1 MMIEETRAIGID
13 RVDSQKNGGVE
24 APKRSLSDSM
34 PGGGSTKGEGNR
46 FPHLQREAEEWKEL
60 YDRTLKDISEGE
72 IIRGTV
78 VNITD
83 DAVMVDIGYK
93 SEGTIPIQEFMN
105 PKGEIVVSLGDQV
118 DVYLEQKEDNEGL
131 VVLSREKAEKIK
143 VWEEI
148 THTFERGGV
157 VQGTILGKTKG
168 GLMVDIG
175 VKAFLPGSQIDLRPV
190 RDLDRLVG
198 QTFPMKIIKLNQR
211 RGNIVL
217 SRRAYLEEERK
228 EEREKTLEILE
239 EGKVVKGKI
248 KNLTEYGAFV
258 DLGGI
263 DGLLHITDM
272 SWGRINHP
280 SELFMVGDEIEVV
293 VLKLDR
299 ENQRVS
305 LGLKQRSPDPW
316 GSAEERYPVGGK
328 VKGKVVSLVDYG
340 AFVELEP
347 GIEGLVHVSEM
358 SWKQRVKN
366 PAKIVAIGD
375 IVEVV
380 VLDIDKKAKRISLG
394 MKQAEPNP
402 WMYVEE
408 KYPVGM
414 KVKGRV
420 RNLTEYG
427 AFVELEDG
435 LDGLIHISDM
445 SWTKR
450 IRHPSEVV
458 KKGDWVE
465 SLVLR
470 VDKNTHRISLG
481 LKQAQADPWQTIVP
495 ERYKVGMNVTGKVVR
510 LTEFGAF
517 VELEDGI
524 EGLLHIS
531 EMRPERVAKPE
542 EVLSV
547 GDEIM
552 TKIIKLDID
561 ERKIGLSIK
570 AYLQS
575 CQEEKEE
582 EERDLPEYFGR

>member
-1 MMIEETRAIGID
+1 MIEETRANKIE
-13 RVDSQKNGGVE
+13 NE
-24 APKRSLSDSM
+24 ANQESEGMVTSEKSLSESL
-34 PGGGSTKGEGNR
+34 PEGGSTIKEGLTEPR
-46 FPHLQREAEEWKEL
+46 PQDEVQEWGEL
-60 YDRTLKDISEGE
+60 YDKTLRDISEGE

-93 SEGTIPIQEFMN
+93 SEGTISIQEFRSPM
-105 PKGEIVVSLGDQV
+105 GEIEIKIGDQV
-118 DVYLEQKEDNEGL
+118 DVYLEQKENNEGI

-143 VWEEI
+143 VWDEI
-148 THTFERGGV
+148 THTFEKEGV
-157 VQGTILGKTKG
+157 VQGLILGKTKG

-175 VKAFLPGSQIDLRPV
+175 VKAFLPGSQIDLRPIK
-190 RDLDRLVG
+190 DLDRLVG
-198 QTFPMKIIKLNQR
+198 KTFPMKVIKLNQR

-228 EEREKTLEILE
+228 EERERTLGILE
-239 EGKVVKGKI
+239 EGKVVKGKV

-280 SELFMVGDEIEVV
+280 SELFVVGDDIEVV

-316 GSAEERYPVGGK
+316 ESADERYPVGGK

-358 SWKQRVKN
+358 SWKQRIKH
-366 PAKIVAIGD
+366 PSKMVAIGD
-375 IVEVV
+375 IIEIV

-408 KYPVGM
+408 KYPVGIR
-414 KVKGRV
+414 VKGGV

-450 IRHPSEVV
+450 VRHPSEIL

-465 SLVLR
+465 TMVLR

-495 ERYKVGMNVTGKVVR
+495 EKYKVGMDVKGRVVR
-510 LTEFGAF
+510 LMEFGAF

-524 EGLLHIS
+524 ECLLHIS
-531 EMRPERVAKPE
+531 EMRQERVAKPE
-542 EVLSV
+542 EVVTV
-547 GDEIM
+547 GDEIT
-552 TKIIKLDID
+552 TKIIKLDTD
-561 ERKIGLSIK
+561 ERKIGLSIR
-570 AYLQS
+570 AYLQNS
-575 CQEEKEE
+575 KEEKEE
-582 EERDLPEYFGR
+582 DMG

>member
-1 MMIEETRAIGID
+1 MIEETRANKIE
-13 RVDSQKNGGVE
+13 NE
-24 APKRSLSDSM
+24 ANQESEGMVTSEKSLSESL
-34 PGGGSTKGEGNR
+34 PEGGSTIKEGLTEPR
-46 FPHLQREAEEWKEL
+46 PQDEVQEWGEL
-60 YDRTLKDISEGE
+60 YDKTLRDISEGE
-72 IIRGTV
+72 IVRGTV

-93 SEGTIPIQEFMN
+93 SEGTISIQEFRSPM
-105 PKGEIVVSLGDQV
+105 GEIEIKIGDQV
-118 DVYLEQKEDNEGL
+118 DVYLEQKENNEGI

-143 VWEEI
+143 VWDEI
-148 THTFERGGV
+148 THTFEKEGV
-157 VQGTILGKTKG
+157 VQGLILGKTKG

-175 VKAFLPGSQIDLRPV
+175 VKAFLPGSQIDLRPIK
-190 RDLDRLVG
+190 DLDRLVG
-198 QTFPMKIIKLNQR
+198 KTFPMKVIKLNQR

-217 SRRAYLEEERK
+217 SRRVYLEEERK
-228 EEREKTLEILE
+228 EERERTLGILE
-239 EGKVVKGKI
+239 EGKVVKGKV

-280 SELFMVGDEIEVV
+280 SELFVVGDDIEVV

-316 GSAEERYPVGGK
+316 ESADERYPVGGK

-358 SWKQRVKN
+358 SWKQRIKH
-366 PAKIVAIGD
+366 PSKMVAIGD
-375 IVEVV
+375 IIEIV

-408 KYPVGM
+408 KYPVGIR
-414 KVKGRV
+414 VKGGV

-450 IRHPSEVV
+450 VRHPSEIL

-465 SLVLR
+465 TMVLR

-495 ERYKVGMNVTGKVVR
+495 EKYKVGMDVKGRVVR
-510 LTEFGAF
+510 LMEFGAF

-524 EGLLHIS
+524 ECLLHIS
-531 EMRPERVAKPE
+531 EMRQERVAKPE
-542 EVLSV
+542 EVVTV
-547 GDEIM
+547 GDEIT
-552 TKIIKLDID
+552 TKIIKLDTD
-561 ERKIGLSIK
+561 ERKIGLSIR
-570 AYLQS
+570 AYLQNS
-575 CQEEKEE
+575 KEEKEE
-582 EERDLPEYFGR
+582 DMG

>member
-1 MMIEETRAIGID
+1 MIEETRANKIE
-13 RVDSQKNGGVE
+13 NE
-24 APKRSLSDSM
+24 ANQESEGMVTSEKSLSESL
-34 PGGGSTKGEGNR
+34 PEGGSTIKEGLTEPR
-46 FPHLQREAEEWKEL
+46 PQDEVQEWGEL
-60 YDRTLKDISEGE
+60 YDKTLRDISEGE

-93 SEGTIPIQEFMN
+93 SEGTISIQEFRSPM
-105 PKGEIVVSLGDQV
+105 GEIEIKIGDQV
-118 DVYLEQKEDNEGL
+118 DVYLEQKENNEGI

-143 VWEEI
+143 VWDEI
-148 THTFERGGV
+148 THTFEKEGV
-157 VQGTILGKTKG
+157 VQGLILRKTKG

-175 VKAFLPGSQIDLRPV
+175 VKAFLPGSQIDLRPIK
-190 RDLDRLVG
+190 DLDRLVG
-198 QTFPMKIIKLNQR
+198 KTFPMKVIKLNQR

-217 SRRAYLEEERK
+217 SRRVYLEEERK
-228 EEREKTLEILE
+228 EERERTLGILE
-239 EGKVVKGKI
+239 EGKVVKGKV

-280 SELFMVGDEIEVV
+280 SELFVVGDDIEVV

-316 GSAEERYPVGGK
+316 ESADERYPVGGK

-358 SWKQRVKN
+358 SWKQRIKH
-366 PAKIVAIGD
+366 PSKMVAIGD
-375 IVEVV
+375 IIEIV

-408 KYPVGM
+408 KYPVGIR
-414 KVKGRV
+414 VKGGV

-450 IRHPSEVV
+450 VRHPSEIL

-465 SLVLR
+465 TMVLR

-495 ERYKVGMNVTGKVVR
+495 EKYKVGMDVKGRVVR
-510 LTEFGAF
+510 LMEFGAF

-524 EGLLHIS
+524 ECLLHIS
-531 EMRPERVAKPE
+531 EMRQERVAKPE
-542 EVLSV
+542 EVVTV
-547 GDEIM
+547 GDEIT
-552 TKIIKLDID
+552 TKIIKLDTD
-561 ERKIGLSIK
+561 ERKIGLSIR
-570 AYLQS
+570 AYLQNS
-575 CQEEKEE
+575 KEEKEE
-582 EERDLPEYFGR
+582 DMG

>member
-1 MMIEETRAIGID
+1 MMLEEIRIPEIEPGTSGKEEGITLQGEGA
-13 RVDSQKNGGVE
+13 S
-24 APKRSLSDSM
+24 APKHQSN
-34 PGGGSTKGEGNR
+34 GEGKGR
-46 FPHLQREAEEWKEL
+46 DLTSLQEKEGSWGEL
-60 YDRTLKDISEGE
+60 YDQTVKDITEGD

-78 VNITD
+78 VEITPD
-83 DAVMVDIGYK
+83 SVIVDIGYK
-93 SEGTIPIQEFMN
+93 SEGAIPIHEFVN
-105 PKGEIVVSLGDQV
+105 SRGQITVKVGDEV
-118 DVYLEQKEDNEGL
+118 DVLLEQKEDSEGL

-148 THTFERGGV
+148 TRTFERGGV
-157 VQGTILGKTKG
+157 VQGTVIGKTKG
-168 GLMVDIG
+168 GLIVDIG
-175 VKAFLPGSQIDLRPV
+175 VKAFLPGSQVDLRPV
-190 RDLDRLVG
+190 RDLDSLVG
-198 QTFPMKIIKLNQR
+198 QSFTMKIIKLNQR

-217 SRRAYLEEERK
+217 SRRSYLEEERR
-228 EEREKTLEILE
+228 EERERTLEMLE
-239 EGKVVKGKI
+239 EGKIVRGKV
-248 KNLTEYGAFV
+248 KNLTEYGAFI
-258 DLGGI
+258 DLGGL

-272 SWGRINHP
+272 SWGRISHP
-280 SELFMVGDEIEVV
+280 SEVFTVGDEVEVM

-305 LGLKQRSPDPW
+305 LGLKQRFPDPW
-316 GSAEERYPVGGK
+316 DSADERYPIGAK
-328 VKGKVVSLVDYG
+328 VKGRVVSLVDYG

-358 SWKQRVKN
+358 SWKQRVRN
-366 PAKIVAIGD
+366 PSKIVSIGD
-375 IVEVV
+375 MVEVV

-402 WMYVEE
+402 WLFVEE

-414 KVKGRV
+414 RVKGKV

-427 AFVELEDG
+427 AFVELEEG
-435 LDGLIHISDM
+435 IDGLIHISDM

-450 IRHPSEVV
+450 IRHPSEVL

-465 SLVLR
+465 TMVLR

-481 LKQAQADPWQTIVP
+481 LKQVQTDPWQTIVP
-495 ERYKVGMNVTGKVVR
+495 EKYRVGMNVKGKVVR
-510 LTEFGAF
+510 LTDFGAF

-524 EGLLHIS
+524 EGLLHVS

-542 EVLSV
+542 DVVAV
-547 GDEIM
+547 GDEVI
-552 TKIIKLDID
+552 TKIIKLDAD

-575 CQEEKEE
+575 LEE
-582 EERDLPEYFGR
+582 EELAGEAS

>member
-1 MMIEETRAIGID
+1 MMIEEIRIPEIEPGTSGKEEGITLQGEGA
-13 RVDSQKNGGVE
+13 S
-24 APKRSLSDSM
+24 APKHQSN
-34 PGGGSTKGEGNR
+34 GEGKGR
-46 FPHLQREAEEWKEL
+46 DLTSLQEKEGSWGEL
-60 YDRTLKDISEGE
+60 YDQTVKDITEGD

-78 VNITD
+78 VEITPD
-83 DAVMVDIGYK
+83 SVIVDIGYK
-93 SEGTIPIQEFMN
+93 SEGAIPIHEFVN
-105 PKGEIVVSLGDQV
+105 SRGQITVKVGDEV
-118 DVYLEQKEDNEGL
+118 DVLLEQKEDSEGL

-148 THTFERGGV
+148 TRTFERGGV
-157 VQGTILGKTKG
+157 VQGTVIGKTKG
-168 GLMVDIG
+168 GLIVDIG
-175 VKAFLPGSQIDLRPV
+175 VKAFLPGSQVDLRPV
-190 RDLDRLVG
+190 RDLDSLVG
-198 QTFPMKIIKLNQR
+198 QSFTMKIIKLNQR

-217 SRRAYLEEERK
+217 SRRSYLEEERR
-228 EEREKTLEILE
+228 EERERTLEMLE
-239 EGKVVKGKI
+239 EGKIVRGKV
-248 KNLTEYGAFV
+248 KNLTEYGAFI
-258 DLGGI
+258 DLGGL

-272 SWGRINHP
+272 SWGRISHP
-280 SELFMVGDEIEVV
+280 SEVFTVGDEVEVM

-305 LGLKQRSPDPW
+305 LGLKQRFPDPW
-316 GSAEERYPVGGK
+316 DSADERYPIGAK
-328 VKGKVVSLVDYG
+328 VKGRVVSLVDYG

-358 SWKQRVKN
+358 SWKQRVRN
-366 PAKIVAIGD
+366 PSKIVSIGD
-375 IVEVV
+375 MVEVV

-402 WMYVEE
+402 WLFVEE

-414 KVKGRV
+414 RVKGKV

-427 AFVELEDG
+427 AFVELEEG
-435 LDGLIHISDM
+435 IDGLIHISDM

-450 IRHPSEVV
+450 IRHPSEVL

-465 SLVLR
+465 TMVLR

-481 LKQAQADPWQTIVP
+481 LKQVQTDPWQTIVP
-495 ERYKVGMNVTGKVVR
+495 EKYRVGMNVKGKVVR
-510 LTEFGAF
+510 LTDFGAF

-524 EGLLHIS
+524 EGLLHVS

-542 EVLSV
+542 DVVAV
-547 GDEIM
+547 GDEVI
-552 TKIIKLDID
+552 TKIIKLDAD

-575 CQEEKEE
+575 LEE
-582 EERDLPEYFGR
+582 EELAGEAS

>member
-1 MMIEETRAIGID
+1 MMIEETRGIRID
-13 RVDSQKNGGVE
+13 EEPNQEREGVG
-24 APKRSLSDSM
+24 PSKRSLSKSKPIRGSTRREGVEFPRL
-34 PGGGSTKGEGNR
+34 PGGSED
-46 FPHLQREAEEWKEL
+46 WKEL
-60 YDRTLKDISEGE
+60 YNETLRDISEGE

-83 DAVMVDIGYK
+83 DAIMVDIGYK
-93 SEGTIPIQEFMN
+93 SEGTIPIQEFLN
-105 PKGEIVVSLGDQV
+105 ARGELVVHLGDQV

-148 THTFERGGV
+148 TRTYERGGM

-190 RDLDRLVG
+190 KDLDKMVG

-217 SRRAYLEEERK
+217 SRRAFLEEERK
-228 EEREKTLEILE
+228 GERERTLEILE
-239 EGKVVKGKI
+239 EGKVIKGKV

-272 SWGRINHP
+272 SWGRISHP
-280 SELFMVGDEIEVV
+280 SELFVVGDEIEVV

-299 ENQRVS
+299 ESQRVS

-316 GSAEERYPVGGK
+316 QSANERYPIGAK

-347 GIEGLVHVSEM
+347 GVEGLVHVSEM

-366 PAKIVAIGD
+366 PARIVAIGD

-380 VLDIDKKAKRISLG
+380 VLDLDEKAKRISLG

-402 WMYVEE
+402 WIYVEE

-414 KVKGRV
+414 RVKGRV

-450 IRHPSEVV
+450 IRHPSEML

-465 SLVLR
+465 TLVLR

-481 LKQAQADPWQTIVP
+481 LKQAQADPWQTMVP
-495 ERYKVGMNVTGKVVR
+495 EKYKVGMNVPGRVVR
-510 LTEFGAF
+510 LAEFGAF

-531 EMRPERVAKPE
+531 EMRPERVSKPE
-542 EVLSV
+542 EVVSV
-547 GDEIM
+547 GEEVM
-552 TKIIKLDID
+552 AKIIKLDVD

-575 CQEEKEE
+575 VKEE
-582 EERDLPEYFGR
+582 RNSEESLS

>member
-1 MMIEETRAIGID
+1 MTEETQAMKVNYKTNQQGEERETPEEGL
-13 RVDSQKNGGVE
+13 SE
-24 APKRSLSDSM
+24 SL
-34 PGGGSTKGEGNR
+34 PGGSTMKEGTESRPQGEV
-46 FPHLQREAEEWKEL
+46 QEWREL
-60 YDRTLKDISEGE
+60 YDRSLRDISEGE

-83 DAVMVDIGYK
+83 DAVLVDIGYK
-93 SEGTIPIQEFMN
+93 SEGTISIEEFRN
-105 PKGEIVVSLGDQV
+105 SVGEIEVKIGDQV
-118 DVYLEQKEDNEGL
+118 DVFLEQKENAEGM

-143 VWEEI
+143 VWEDI
-148 THTFERGGV
+148 SRVFETGGI

-175 VKAFLPGSQIDLRPV
+175 VKAFLPGSQIDLRPIK
-190 RDLDRLVG
+190 DLDKLLG
-198 QTFPMKIIKLNQR
+198 KSFPMKIIKLNQR

-217 SRRAYLEEERK
+217 SRRAFLEEERK
-228 EEREKTLEILE
+228 EEREKTLAILE
-239 EGKVVKGKI
+239 EGKIVKGKV

-272 SWGRINHP
+272 SWGRISHP

-299 ENQRVS
+299 ESQRVS
-305 LGLKQRSPDPW
+305 LGLKQRFPDPW
-316 GSAEERYPVGGK
+316 ESADERYPVGRK

-358 SWKQRVKN
+358 SWKQRIKH
-366 PAKIVAIGD
+366 PSKMVAIGD
-375 IVEVV
+375 MIEVV

-414 KVKGRV
+414 RVKGRV

-450 IRHPSEVV
+450 VRHPSEVL

-465 SLVLR
+465 TLVLR

-481 LKQAQADPWQTIVP
+481 LKQAQADPWQTLVP
-495 ERYKVGMNVTGKVVR
+495 EKYKVGMNVRGKVVR
-510 LTEFGAF
+510 LMEFGAF

-542 EVLSV
+542 EVVSA
-547 GDEIM
+547 GDEIVA
-552 TKIIKLDID
+552 KIIKLDVD
-561 ERKIGLSIK
+561 ERKIGLSMK
-570 AYLQS
+570 AYLQES
-575 CQEEKEE
+575 REREEGESE
-582 EERDLPEYFGR
+582 DLQMERES

>member
-1 MMIEETRAIGID
+1 MTEPRPQDE
-13 RVDSQKNGGVE
+13 VQ
-24 APKRSLSDSM
+24 
-34 PGGGSTKGEGNR
+34 
-46 FPHLQREAEEWKEL
+46 EWGEL
-60 YDRTLKDISEGE
+60 YDKTLRDISEGE

-93 SEGTIPIQEFMN
+93 SEGTISIQEFRSPM
-105 PKGEIVVSLGDQV
+105 GEIEIKIGDQV
-118 DVYLEQKEDNEGL
+118 DVYLEQKENNEGI

-143 VWEEI
+143 VWDEI
-148 THTFERGGV
+148 THTFEKEGV
-157 VQGTILGKTKG
+157 VQGLILGKTKG

-175 VKAFLPGSQIDLRPV
+175 VKAFLPGSQIDLRPIK
-190 RDLDRLVG
+190 DLDRLVG
-198 QTFPMKIIKLNQR
+198 KTFPMKVIKLNQR

-217 SRRAYLEEERK
+217 SRRVYLEEERK
-228 EEREKTLEILE
+228 EERERTLGILE
-239 EGKVVKGKI
+239 EGKVVKGKV

-280 SELFMVGDEIEVV
+280 SELFVVGDDIEVV

-316 GSAEERYPVGGK
+316 ESADERYPVGGK

-358 SWKQRVKN
+358 SWKQRIKH
-366 PAKIVAIGD
+366 PSKMVAIGD
-375 IVEVV
+375 IIEIV

-408 KYPVGM
+408 KYPVGIR
-414 KVKGRV
+414 VKGGV

-450 IRHPSEVV
+450 VRHPSEIL

-465 SLVLR
+465 TMVLR

-495 ERYKVGMNVTGKVVR
+495 EKYKVGMDVKGRVVR
-510 LTEFGAF
+510 LMEFGAF

-524 EGLLHIS
+524 ECLLHIS
-531 EMRPERVAKPE
+531 EMRQERVAKPE
-542 EVLSV
+542 EVVTV
-547 GDEIM
+547 GDEIT
-552 TKIIKLDID
+552 TKIIKLDTD
-561 ERKIGLSIK
+561 ERKIGLSIR
-570 AYLQS
+570 AYLQNS
-575 CQEEKEE
+575 KEEKEE
-582 EERDLPEYFGR
+582 DMG

>member
-1 MMIEETRAIGID
+1 
-13 RVDSQKNGGVE
+13 
-24 APKRSLSDSM
+24 
-34 PGGGSTKGEGNR
+34 
-46 FPHLQREAEEWKEL
+46 
-60 YDRTLKDISEGE
+60 
-72 IIRGTV
+72 V

-93 SEGTIPIQEFMN
+93 SEGTISIQEFRSPM
-105 PKGEIVVSLGDQV
+105 GEIEVKIGDQV
-118 DVYLEQKEDNEGL
+118 DVYLEQKENNEGI

-143 VWEEI
+143 VWDEI
-148 THTFERGGV
+148 THTFEKEGV
-157 VQGTILGKTKG
+157 VQGLILGKTKG

-175 VKAFLPGSQIDLRPV
+175 VKAFLPGSQIDLRPIK
-190 RDLDRLVG
+190 DLDRLVG
-198 QTFPMKIIKLNQR
+198 KTFPMKVIKLNQR

-228 EEREKTLEILE
+228 EERERTLGILE
-239 EGKVVKGKI
+239 EGKVVKGKV

-280 SELFMVGDEIEVV
+280 SELFVVGDDIEVV

-316 GSAEERYPVGGK
+316 ESADERYPVGGK

-358 SWKQRVKN
+358 SWKQRIKH
-366 PAKIVAIGD
+366 PSKMVAIGD
-375 IVEVV
+375 IIEIV

-408 KYPVGM
+408 KYPVGIR
-414 KVKGRV
+414 VKGRV

-450 IRHPSEVV
+450 VRHPSEIL

-465 SLVLR
+465 TMVLR

-495 ERYKVGMNVTGKVVR
+495 EKYKVGMDVKGRVVR
-510 LTEFGAF
+510 LMEFGAF

-531 EMRPERVAKPE
+531 EMRQERVAKPE
-542 EVLSV
+542 EVVTV
-547 GDEIM
+547 GDEIT
-552 TKIIKLDID
+552 TKIIKLDTD
-561 ERKIGLSIK
+561 ERKIGLSIR
-570 AYLQS
+570 AYLQNS
-575 CQEEKEE
+575 KEEKEE
-582 EERDLPEYFGR
+582 DVG

>member
-1 MMIEETRAIGID
+1 MIEETRANKIE
-13 RVDSQKNGGVE
+13 NE
-24 APKRSLSDSM
+24 ANQESEGMVTSEKSLSESL
-34 PGGGSTKGEGNR
+34 PEGGSTIKEGSTEPRPQGEV
-46 FPHLQREAEEWKEL
+46 QEWREL
-60 YDRTLKDISEGE
+60 YDKTLRDISEGE
-72 IIRGTV
+72 IVRGTV

-93 SEGTIPIQEFMN
+93 SEGTISIQEFRSPM
-105 PKGEIVVSLGDQV
+105 GEIEIKIGDQV
-118 DVYLEQKEDNEGL
+118 DVYLEQKENNEGI

-143 VWEEI
+143 VWDEI
-148 THTFERGGV
+148 THTFEKEGV
-157 VQGTILGKTKG
+157 VQGLILGKTKG

-175 VKAFLPGSQIDLRPV
+175 VKAFLPGSQIDLRPIK
-190 RDLDRLVG
+190 DLDRLVG
-198 QTFPMKIIKLNQR
+198 KTFPMKVIKLNQR

-228 EEREKTLEILE
+228 DERERTLGILE
-239 EGKVVKGKI
+239 EGKVVKGKV

-280 SELFMVGDEIEVV
+280 SELFVVGDDIEVV

-316 GSAEERYPVGGK
+316 ESADERYPVGGK

-358 SWKQRVKN
+358 SWKQRIKH
-366 PAKIVAIGD
+366 PSKMVAIGD
-375 IVEVV
+375 IIEIV

-408 KYPVGM
+408 KYPVGIR
-414 KVKGRV
+414 VKGRV

-450 IRHPSEVV
+450 VRHPSEIL

-465 SLVLR
+465 AMVLR

-495 ERYKVGMNVTGKVVR
+495 EKYKVGMDVKGRVVR
-510 LTEFGAF
+510 LMEFGAF

-531 EMRPERVAKPE
+531 EMRQERVAKPE
-542 EVLSV
+542 EVVTV
-547 GDEIM
+547 GDEIT
-552 TKIIKLDID
+552 TKIIKLDTD
-561 ERKIGLSIK
+561 ERKIGLSIR
-570 AYLQS
+570 AYLQNS
-575 CQEEKEE
+575 KEEKEE
-582 EERDLPEYFGR
+582 DMG

>member
-1 MMIEETRAIGID
+1 MMEEAQGLRNKEEGN
-13 RVDSQKNGGVE
+13 QKNGGRGTLE
-24 APKRSLSDSM
+24 RSLSESFSD
-34 PGGGSTKGEGNR
+34 GGGTSKLGEGVGL
-46 FPHLQREAEEWKEL
+46 PHLQGGGEEWRDL
-60 YDRTLKDISEGE
+60 YHKSMKDFSEGE
-72 IIRGTV
+72 IIRGTI
-78 VNITD
+78 VNIVA
-83 DAVMVDIGYK
+83 DAVLVDIGYK
-93 SEGTIPIQEFMN
+93 SEGTIPLEEFRN
-105 PKGEIVVSLGDQV
+105 ALGEITVKAGDQV
-118 DVYLEQKEDNEGL
+118 DVFLEKKEDNEGI

-143 VWEEI
+143 VWEDISQVYEK
-148 THTFERGGV
+148 GGV
-157 VQGTILGKTKG
+157 VQGIILGKTKG
-168 GLMVDIG
+168 GLIVDVG
-175 VKAFLPGSQIDLRPV
+175 VKAFLPGSQIDLRPMK
-190 RDLDRLVG
+190 DLDKLVG
-198 QTFPMKIIKLNQR
+198 QILPMKIIKLNPR

-217 SRRAYLEEERK
+217 SRRAFLEEERK
-228 EEREKTLEILE
+228 TERERTLGIIE
-239 EGKVVKGKI
+239 EGRVIRGKV

-280 SELFMVGDEIEVV
+280 SELFVVGDDIEVV

-305 LGLKQRSPDPW
+305 LGLKQKSPDPW
-316 GSAEERYPVGGK
+316 ESSDERYPVGMK

-340 AFVELEP
+340 AFVELEA

-358 SWKQRVKN
+358 SWKQKVKH
-366 PAKIVAIGD
+366 PSRIVAIGD
-375 IVEVV
+375 IIEVV

-402 WMYVEE
+402 WIYVEE
-408 KYPVGM
+408 KYPVGLR
-414 KVKGRV
+414 VKGRV

-450 IRHPSEVV
+450 VHHPSEVL

-465 SLVLR
+465 TLVLR
-470 VDKNTHRISLG
+470 VDKNAHRISLG
-481 LKQAQADPWQTIVP
+481 LKQAQADPWQTVVP
-495 ERYKVGMNVTGKVVR
+495 ERYKVGMNVKGRVVR
-510 LTEFGAF
+510 LMEFGAF

-542 EVLSV
+542 EVVSV
-547 GDEIM
+547 DQEIIA
-552 TKIIKLDID
+552 KIIKLDTD
-561 ERKIGLSIK
+561 DRKIGLSIK
-570 AYLQS
+570 ACLQEGS
-575 CQEEKEE
+575 GQDLEEGLQP
-582 EERDLPEYFGR
+582 DSLD

>member
-1 MMIEETRAIGID
+1 MLEEIRIPEIEPGTSGKEEGITLQGEGA
-13 RVDSQKNGGVE
+13 S
-24 APKRSLSDSM
+24 APKHQSN
-34 PGGGSTKGEGNR
+34 GEGKGR
-46 FPHLQREAEEWKEL
+46 DLTSLQEKEGSWGEL
-60 YDRTLKDISEGE
+60 YDQTVKDITEGD

-78 VNITD
+78 VEITPD
-83 DAVMVDIGYK
+83 SVIVDIGYK
-93 SEGTIPIQEFMN
+93 SEGAIPIHEFVN
-105 PKGEIVVSLGDQV
+105 SRGQITVKVGDEV
-118 DVYLEQKEDNEGL
+118 DVLLEQKEDSEGL

-148 THTFERGGV
+148 TRTFERGGV
-157 VQGTILGKTKG
+157 VQGTVIGKTKG
-168 GLMVDIG
+168 GLIVDIG
-175 VKAFLPGSQIDLRPV
+175 VKAFLPGSQVDLRPV
-190 RDLDRLVG
+190 RDLDSLVG
-198 QTFPMKIIKLNQR
+198 QSFTMKIIKLNQR

-217 SRRAYLEEERK
+217 SRRSYLEEERR
-228 EEREKTLEILE
+228 EERERTLEMLE
-239 EGKVVKGKI
+239 EGKIVRGKV
-248 KNLTEYGAFV
+248 KNLTEYGAFI
-258 DLGGI
+258 DLGGL

-272 SWGRINHP
+272 SWGRISHP
-280 SELFMVGDEIEVV
+280 SEVFTVGDEVEVM

-305 LGLKQRSPDPW
+305 LGLKQRFPDPW
-316 GSAEERYPVGGK
+316 DSADERYPIGAK
-328 VKGKVVSLVDYG
+328 VKGRVVSLVDYG

-358 SWKQRVKN
+358 SWKQRVRN
-366 PAKIVAIGD
+366 PSKIVSIGD
-375 IVEVV
+375 MVEVV

-402 WMYVEE
+402 WLFVEE

-414 KVKGRV
+414 RVKGKV

-427 AFVELEDG
+427 AFVELEEG
-435 LDGLIHISDM
+435 IDGLIHISDM

-450 IRHPSEVV
+450 IRHPSEVL

-465 SLVLR
+465 TMVLR

-481 LKQAQADPWQTIVP
+481 LKQVQTDPWQTIVP
-495 ERYKVGMNVTGKVVR
+495 EKYRVGMNVKGKVVR
-510 LTEFGAF
+510 LTDFGAF

-524 EGLLHIS
+524 EGLLHVS

-542 EVLSV
+542 DVVAV
-547 GDEIM
+547 GDEVI
-552 TKIIKLDID
+552 TKIIKLDAD

-575 CQEEKEE
+575 LEE
-582 EERDLPEYFGR
+582 EELAGEAS

>member
-1 MMIEETRAIGID
+1 MIEETRANKIE
-13 RVDSQKNGGVE
+13 NE
-24 APKRSLSDSM
+24 ANQESEGMVTSEKSLSESL
-34 PGGGSTKGEGNR
+34 PEGGSTIKEGLTEPR
-46 FPHLQREAEEWKEL
+46 PQDEVQEWGEL
-60 YDRTLKDISEGE
+60 YDKTLRDISEGE

-93 SEGTIPIQEFMN
+93 SEGTISIQEFRSPM
-105 PKGEIVVSLGDQV
+105 GEIEIKIGDQV
-118 DVYLEQKEDNEGL
+118 DVYLEQKENNEGI

-143 VWEEI
+143 VWDEI
-148 THTFERGGV
+148 THTFEKEGV
-157 VQGTILGKTKG
+157 VQGLILGKTKG

-175 VKAFLPGSQIDLRPV
+175 VKAFLPGSQIDLRPIK
-190 RDLDRLVG
+190 DLDRLVG
-198 QTFPMKIIKLNQR
+198 KTFPMKVIKLNQR

-217 SRRAYLEEERK
+217 SRRVYLEEERK
-228 EEREKTLEILE
+228 EERERTLGILE
-239 EGKVVKGKI
+239 EGKVVKGKV

-280 SELFMVGDEIEVV
+280 SELFVVGDDIEVV

-316 GSAEERYPVGGK
+316 ESADERYPVGGK

-358 SWKQRVKN
+358 SWKQRIKH
-366 PAKIVAIGD
+366 PSKMVAIGD
-375 IVEVV
+375 IIEIV

-408 KYPVGM
+408 KYPVGIR
-414 KVKGRV
+414 VKGGV

-450 IRHPSEVV
+450 VRHPSEIL

-465 SLVLR
+465 TMVLR

-495 ERYKVGMNVTGKVVR
+495 EKYKVGMDVKGRVVR
-510 LTEFGAF
+510 LMEFGAF

-524 EGLLHIS
+524 ECLLHIS
-531 EMRPERVAKPE
+531 EMRQERVAKPE
-542 EVLSV
+542 EVVTV
-547 GDEIM
+547 GDEIT
-552 TKIIKLDID
+552 TKIIKLDTD
-561 ERKIGLSIK
+561 ERKIGLSIR
-570 AYLQS
+570 AYLQNS
-575 CQEEKEE
+575 KEEKEE
-582 EERDLPEYFGR
+582 DMG

>member
-1 MMIEETRAIGID
+1 MMIEETRGIRID
-13 RVDSQKNGGVE
+13 EEPNQEREGVG
-24 APKRSLSDSM
+24 PSKRSLSKSKPIRGSTRREGVEFPRL
-34 PGGGSTKGEGNR
+34 PGGSED
-46 FPHLQREAEEWKEL
+46 WKEL
-60 YDRTLKDISEGE
+60 YNETLRDISEGE

-83 DAVMVDIGYK
+83 DAIMVDIGYK
-93 SEGTIPIQEFMN
+93 SEGTIPIQEFLN
-105 PKGEIVVSLGDQV
+105 ARGELVVHLGDQV

-148 THTFERGGV
+148 TSTYERGGM

-190 RDLDRLVG
+190 KDLDKMVG

-217 SRRAYLEEERK
+217 SRRAFLEEERK
-228 EEREKTLEILE
+228 GERERTLEILE
-239 EGKVVKGKI
+239 EGKVIKGKV

-272 SWGRINHP
+272 SWGRISHP
-280 SELFMVGDEIEVV
+280 SELFVVGDEIEVV

-299 ENQRVS
+299 ESQRVS

-316 GSAEERYPVGGK
+316 QSANERYPIGAK

-347 GIEGLVHVSEM
+347 GVEGLVHVSEM

-380 VLDIDKKAKRISLG
+380 VLDLDEKAKRISLG

-402 WMYVEE
+402 WIYVEE

-414 KVKGRV
+414 RVKGRV

-450 IRHPSEVV
+450 IRHPSEML

-465 SLVLR
+465 TLVLR

-481 LKQAQADPWQTIVP
+481 LKQAQADPWQTMVP
-495 ERYKVGMNVTGKVVR
+495 EKYKVGMNVPGRVVR
-510 LTEFGAF
+510 LAEFGAF

-531 EMRPERVAKPE
+531 EMRPERVSKPE
-542 EVLSV
+542 EVVSV
-547 GDEIM
+547 GEEVM
-552 TKIIKLDID
+552 AKIIKLDVD

-575 CQEEKEE
+575 VKEE
-582 EERDLPEYFGR
+582 RNSEESLS